1 MYNNSNWKWVIFKQ
15 DSLEPNDF
23 LYLAEYRLKD
33 IKSFYLNSLP
43 NYLNTWTIN
52 LNSKA
57 KIQRWVITRLGLTHT
72 NHKGIIFKR
81 GELEAFLDELDLMME
96 ILYGKT

>member
-1 MYNNSNWKWVIFKQ
+1 MYKNPNWKWVIFKQ

-23 LYLAEYRLKD
+23 LYLAEYKLEG

-43 NYLNTWTIN
+43 NYRNTWTIN
-52 LNSKA
+52 LNSRA

-72 NHKGIIFKR
+72 NHKGVVFKA
-81 GELEAFLDELDLMME
+81 GELETFLDDLDQMME
-96 ILYGKT
+96 VLYAKT